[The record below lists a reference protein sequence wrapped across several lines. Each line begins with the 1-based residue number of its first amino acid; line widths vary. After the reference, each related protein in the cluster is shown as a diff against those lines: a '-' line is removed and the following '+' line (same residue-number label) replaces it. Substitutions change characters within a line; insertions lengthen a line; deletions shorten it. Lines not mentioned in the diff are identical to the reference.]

1 VPEFDWIVDLLKD
14 WLSPAGREQ
23 FATADRSSA
32 MWPSERAGAAVV
44 RTFDRSFQRARER
57 AGLPETLTLHSLRHV
72 LCA

>member
-1 VPEFDWIVDLLKD
+1 MPEFDWIVDLLKD